1 MIRTP
6 FLIVIFVYNLA
17 LLAGT
22 VYLIT
27 IWNWNPWWFILTI
40 LLLRTYKEKI
50 DE

>member
-6 FLIVIFVYNLA
+6 HLIVIFVYNLA

-22 VYLIT
+22 VYLVT
-27 IWNWNPWWFILTI
+27 IWDWNPWWFLATF
-40 LLLRTYKEKI
+40 LLLGRSLKDN